1 MNKLP
6 ENFTIERYGL
16 NVRLVEEKDAG
27 FILSLRTNPKL
38 SRYIHNTDDSLDKQ
52 RQWIRDYK
60 KRELEGKDYYFI
72 YYYEGK
78 PIGVNRI
85 YDIHDS
91 WATGGSWVCLPG
103 CDPQQSIA
111 TSMILREIMFEVL
124 NLEEDRFDV
133 RKGNRMVIK
142 AHKMFGAHVTGESD
156 EDYYLSLSKNSYF
169 NNRQRFIE
177 MLCLD

>member
-1 MNKLP
+1 MKEIDKQAVAEVLEILSNSEKEITNKIP

-72 YYYEGK
+72 
-78 PIGVNRI
+78 
-85 YDIHDS
+85 
-91 WATGGSWVCLPG
+91 
-103 CDPQQSIA
+103 
-111 TSMILREIMFEVL
+111 
-124 NLEEDRFDV
+124 
-133 RKGNRMVIK
+133 
-142 AHKMFGAHVTGESD
+142 
-156 EDYYLSLSKNSYF
+156 
-169 NNRQRFIE
+169 
-177 MLCLD
+177 

>member
-52 RQWIRDYK
+52 REWIREYK
-60 KRELEGKDYYFI
+60 KREFEGKDYYFI
-72 YYYEGK
+72 YYYGGK

-85 YDIHDS
+85 YDIHDR
-91 WATGGSWVCLPG
+91 WATGGSWVCIPG

-111 TSMILREIMFEVL
+111 TSMILREIMFEIL

-156 EDYYLSLSKNSYF
+156 EDYYFSLSKNSYF